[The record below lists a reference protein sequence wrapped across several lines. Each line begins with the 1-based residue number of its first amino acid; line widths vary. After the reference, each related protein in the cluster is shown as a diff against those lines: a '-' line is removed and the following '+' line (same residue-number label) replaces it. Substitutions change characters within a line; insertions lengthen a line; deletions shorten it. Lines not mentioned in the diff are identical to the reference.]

1 MSHEG
6 KNTLAIGQP
15 TNKTLRKMSFA
26 TLLLSLL
33 LTLSSSISIRS
44 PPGAII
50 VKRLVQ
56 LKQHAADDLHNS
68 DNAWNESSSMCQTT
82 TDLLLQEAEQALRR
96 KNEIETKIAVIQK
109 KFNGTSQTILLKRK
123 AIVQMGEKIDTITT
137 GELQNAKDK
146 LQQAMEKLSKA
157 IEAAKPE
164 NSRLTLAIEK
174 TQRIITSIKQNT
186 AAAAGVDTQEAEAQT
201 ETDATDATDASTATA
216 LLEIDTIPDAED
228 VGPRFVAAIVKLND
242 LKVQIE
248 TLRNN
253 SMELYNLKKKHAES
267 QMNYAK
273 DIIIK
278 IATNLNATKS
288 DLKITRTTIVAM
300 DVELKNLTA
309 WEQTLNERLTF
320 VVDNYRRS
328 NEASE
333 EMKTFC
339 KHSHDDY
346 REGRSRASGIGSLV
360 DELTEMTT
368 SRMAHIQE
376 HIIES
381 KMDVLNTAVAKS
393 KQEIPSSYNR
403 LFDNVRGKDKR

>member
-1 MSHEG
+1 MNREG
-6 KNTLAIGQP
+6 KKLSDRPHLRTTKQLE
-15 TNKTLRKMSFA
+15 RKMSFA

-201 ETDATDATDASTATA
+201 ETDATDASTATA

-253 SMELYNLKKKHAES
+253 SMELYNLKKKRAES

-403 LFDNVRGKDKR
+403 LFDNVRGQDKR

>member
-1 MSHEG
+1 
-6 KNTLAIGQP
+6 
-15 TNKTLRKMSFA
+15 MSFA

-186 AAAAGVDTQEAEAQT
+186 AAAAGVDTQEAEAQTETET